1 MAILVIDDEESF
13 ARILRQHLAAAGY
26 EVACAATGAEGLAM
40 AHEHAPDLILLD
52 VRLPDMDGREA
63 CARLRAVSQVP
74 IIILSALGQ
83 EQDIVQGLYAG
94 ADDYLV
100 KPFRI
105 QELLARARVQ
115 LRRRA
120 RRETS
125 PLHFDD
131 GVLLVDLPSQ
141 RVEKRGERVH
151 LSRIEHRLL
160 GVLVGAGGRVVAL
173 ADLARGAWGEE
184 EDVDARRVALY
195 ISYLRRKIEDDP
207 RKPYYVHTARGR
219 GYRFGS
225 PEAESNDT

>member
-1 MAILVIDDEESF
+1 M
-13 ARILRQHLAAAGY
+13 
-26 EVACAATGAEGLAM
+26 
-40 AHEHAPDLILLD
+40 
-52 VRLPDMDGREA
+52 
-63 CARLRAVSQVP
+63 
-74 IIILSALGQ
+74 
-83 EQDIVQGLYAG
+83 
-94 ADDYLV
+94 
-100 KPFRI
+100 
-105 QELLARARVQ
+105 
-115 LRRRA
+115 
-120 RRETS
+120 
-125 PLHFDD
+125 
-131 GVLLVDLPSQ
+131 LLVDLPSQ